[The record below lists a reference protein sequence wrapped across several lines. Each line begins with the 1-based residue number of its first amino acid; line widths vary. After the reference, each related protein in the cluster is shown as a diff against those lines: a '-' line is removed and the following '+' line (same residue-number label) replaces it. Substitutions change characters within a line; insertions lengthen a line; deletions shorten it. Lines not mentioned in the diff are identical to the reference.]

1 MLVLGMV
8 FIRPLAWWTYWVFQ
22 WTTAFQKKISPISNG
37 IPKKE
42 VHIFGV
48 RWEPVCELFVSSNK
62 QLVFCP
68 PVQNNQFSPG
78 RIFFKDSKTQ
88 PQRIEFRWN
97 HFWQQHGGP
106 WNAKNHQKDLRFCAR
121 IARKCSF
128 VFRVCNAL
136 WVFPKESMDEQ
147 KIRDLWTMN
156 DLGPDLRSTDH
167 QTPRS
172 SPW

>member
-1 MLVLGMV
+1 MMDILGV
-8 FIRPLAWWTYWVFQ
+8 SVDHSVS
-22 WTTAFQKKISPISNG
+22 KKDLSHFKRNPEKRG
-37 IPKKE
+37 P
-42 VHIFGV
+42 HLWGQV
-48 RWEPVCELFVSSNK
+48 RTCVCELFVSSNK

-136 WVFPKESMDEQ
+136 WVFRYFPKNPWMNKKSATCEQ
-147 KIRDLWTMN
+147 
-156 DLGPDLRSTDH
+156 
-167 QTPRS
+167 
-172 SPW
+172 